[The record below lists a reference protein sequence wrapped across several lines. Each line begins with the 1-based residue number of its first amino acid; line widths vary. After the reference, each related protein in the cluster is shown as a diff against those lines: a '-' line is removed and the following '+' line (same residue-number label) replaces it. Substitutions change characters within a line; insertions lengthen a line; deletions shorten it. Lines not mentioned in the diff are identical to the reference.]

1 MQTRETHQAAIPEAG
16 VVSGGHAD
24 QSMQRTERQPCVVV
38 AEDDAAMRSLLVEEL
53 RRDGC
58 EVIEATDGEELV
70 DCLATVYFE
79 SDDSGAT
86 VDLIVSD
93 LRMPRLTGM
102 DVLCVLRLAHRR
114 TPFILITGFGDE
126 GIRSEARELGAAA
139 VLDKPFEVDE
149 LRAAIRRVV
158 PRC

>member
-1 MQTRETHQAAIPEAG
+1 M
-16 VVSGGHAD
+16 AD
-24 QSMQRTERQPCVVV
+24 RVLI
-38 AEDDAAMRSLLVEEL
+38 ADDDADSRNALSLLL
-53 RRDGC
+53 SGWGY